1 MPAKVRQW
9 IGSPVSFAPCDN
21 NAKVGYQESADIAK
35 TAIATGESVRQVL
48 KNKNILSDA
57 EIEKLLDPATMV

>member
-1 MPAKVRQW
+1 M
-9 IGSPVSFAPCDN
+9 
-21 NAKVGYQESADIAK
+21 GYQESADIAK